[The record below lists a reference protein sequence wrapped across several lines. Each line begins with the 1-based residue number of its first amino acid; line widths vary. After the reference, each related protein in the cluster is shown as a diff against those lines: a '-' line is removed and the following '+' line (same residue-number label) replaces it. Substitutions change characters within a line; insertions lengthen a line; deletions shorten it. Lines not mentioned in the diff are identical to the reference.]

1 MFPVYYKTEVQF
13 ITKHQ
18 KPNLFSSFDRIS
30 QFTYSVADN
39 PIVTALVQVP
49 NDGVRALNL

>member
-13 ITKHQ
+13 ITKRQ

-30 QFTYSVADN
+30 QLTYSVTDN
-39 PIVTALVQVP
+39 PIFTASVQVP
-49 NDGVRALNL
+49 IDGVRALNL

>member
-18 KPNLFSSFDRIS
+18 KPNLFSSVDRIS
-30 QFTYSVADN
+30 QLTYSVADN
-39 PIVTALVQVP
+39 PILTALVQVP
-49 NDGVRALNL
+49 NDDVRALNL

>member
-30 QFTYSVADN
+30 QLTYSVTDN
-39 PIVTALVQVP
+39 PILTALVQVP
-49 NDGVRALNL
+49 IDGVRALNL

>member
-13 ITKHQ
+13 ITKRQ
-18 KPNLFSSFDRIS
+18 KPNFFSSFDRIS
-30 QFTYSVADN
+30 QLTYSVADN
-39 PIVTALVQVP
+39 PILTALVQVP

>member
-18 KPNLFSSFDRIS
+18 KPNLFSSFDKIS

-39 PIVTALVQVP
+39 PILTALVQVP

>member
-13 ITKHQ
+13 ITKRQ

-30 QFTYSVADN
+30 QLTYSVADN
-39 PIVTALVQVP
+39 PILTALVQVP

>member
-30 QFTYSVADN
+30 QLTYSVADN
-39 PIVTALVQVP
+39 PILTALVQIP

>member
-13 ITKHQ
+13 MTKHQ

-30 QFTYSVADN
+30 QLTYSVTDN
-39 PIVTALVQVP
+39 PILTALVQVP

>member
-1 MFPVYYKTEVQF
+1 MFPLYYKTEVQF
-13 ITKHQ
+13 ITKRQ

-30 QFTYSVADN
+30 QLTYSVADN
-39 PIVTALVQVP
+39 PILTALVQVP

>member
-13 ITKHQ
+13 ITEHQ

-30 QFTYSVADN
+30 QLSYSVADN
-39 PIVTALVQVP
+39 PILTASVQVP